1 MYTFNN
7 KEKLGNSWGEINLR
21 GLAFQNG
28 EQALSG
34 LKYLLLSQRATDPE
48 RKELLEIYSQTFVL
62 NGLTP
67 DLIRRGGRR
76 SITLTR
82 EELMFWESARI
93 DIQREICIQKYQRYP
108 EIREILKT
116 FGFFVYISTA
126 SKNPHISNKEFA
138 ARVWDGRIVD
148 GEIIGKNMLGEI
160 WMKIHTE
167 ACS

>member
-7 KEKLGNSWGEINLR
+7 KEKLGNSWGSITLR

-34 LKYLLLSQRATDPE
+34 LKYLLLSQHTTDPE
-48 RKELLEIYSQTFVL
+48 RKELLEIFSQTFVL

-67 DLIRRGGRR
+67 DLIRGGRR

-82 EELMFWESARI
+82 EELLFWETASI
-93 DIQREICIQKYQRYP
+93 DIQREICAQKYQQYP
-108 EIREILKT
+108 EIREILKN
-116 FGFFVYISTA
+116 FDVFVYISSA
-126 SKNPHISNKEFA
+126 SNNTYISDEDFA
-138 ARVWDGRIVD
+138 DRIWDGRIVD

-160 WMKIHTE
+160 WMKIRTE
-167 ACS
+167 ACL